1 MVNLD
6 KLRATDAIWYL
17 SIADLDS
24 AQYWALDCSVRFAG
38 LVQVGIYS
46 DDVIQQQQ
54 QQQHSLFF
62 PSKLG

>member
-24 AQYWALDCSVRFAG
+24 VQYWALDRSVRFAG
-38 LVQVGIYS
+38 LVQVVIYS
-46 DDVIQQQQ
+46 DDVM
-54 QQQHSLFF
+54 
-62 PSKLG
+62 PAGK